1 MQQSIAIEA
10 ISTGHPDFRF
20 TEFVVLVNKSQERL
34 FPNGWKVIWQEMP
47 SQRLLHEYT
56 FTGWKVHK
64 RSFDP
69 GEKLFLLSG
78 HETDDFFRL
87 KESNYCSIAHWRV
100 FTDTWKHICSVPH
113 VKVTLYNAERLE
125 VDHFH
130 SHQFKS
136 CPCQRPAIV
145 IGHGGNPAWHDLQD
159 HLRDQQGF
167 EVEAFE
173 TEPRANHTIPDV
185 IASLG
190 DKSNMAIL
198 VLTGED
204 LVLADNGKGVEEQLH
219 PRLNVIQE
227 LGKFQERFG
236 ISKTIIL
243 VEKGA
248 IVPSNNSGILYIS
261 FEPGQIKST
270 FGDVVA
276 VIRREF
282 SLW

>member
-10 ISTGHPDFRF
+10 ISTGHPDFHG
-20 TEFVVLVNKSQERL
+20 TEFVVLANKSQEKIYL
-34 FPNGWKVIWQEMP
+34 DDWKIVWCEVP
-47 SQRLLHEYT
+47 SQRILHEYT
-56 FTGWKVHK
+56 FTKWAQKP

-69 GEKLFLLSG
+69 NEKLFLIGG
-78 HETDDFFRL
+78 HGYDKCFQL
-87 KESNYCSIAHWRV
+87 KESSDCLLAHWRV

-113 VKVTLYNAERLE
+113 IKVSLMTPAGAE
-125 VDHFH
+125 VDHIY
-130 SHQFKS
+130 SHQFRQQPKE
-136 CPCQRPAIV
+136 QPAIV
-145 IGHGGNPAWHDLQD
+145 IGHGGNPAWRDLKD
-159 HLRDQQGF
+159 HLRDLQGF
-167 EVEAFE
+167 EIEVFE
-173 TEPRANHTIPDV
+173 TEPRANRTIPDV

-190 DKSNMAIL
+190 DNSNMAIL

-204 LVLADNGKGVEEQLH
+204 LVLADNGKGVEEKLQ

-248 IVPSNNSGILYIS
+248 IVPSNDSGILYIS